1 MAWTDAQYAGAT
13 DGVLVAWAEEVWWSV
28 WVRQCVVNY
37 RGMWKR
43 RFEKDVKKALAERE
57 KAEKK
62 AGVESEKA
70 GAESEKGGV
79 VLVGERAEK
88 VKGRLGRLNQGL
100 VGLV

>member
-13 DGVLVAWAEEVWWSV
+13 DGVLVRWAEEVWWSV

-43 RFEKDVKKALAERE
+43 RFEKKE
-57 KAEKK
+57 KAERK
-62 AGVESEKA
+62 GVVE
-70 GAESEKGGV
+70 GEKGGV
-79 VLVGERAEK
+79 GGKEKEMEDGGVVSVGERAEK
-88 VKGRLGRLNQGL
+88 VRGRLSRLNEEL